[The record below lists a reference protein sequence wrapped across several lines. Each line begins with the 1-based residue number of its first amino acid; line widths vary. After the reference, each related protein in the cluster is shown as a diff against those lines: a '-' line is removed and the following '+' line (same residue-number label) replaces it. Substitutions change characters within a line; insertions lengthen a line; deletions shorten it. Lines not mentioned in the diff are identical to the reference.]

1 MRKLLLL
8 VGLMALLP
16 GCTLIDAY
24 FMAGFDPNEYI
35 LITQIRTEAEA
46 AKARC
51 NDVMA
56 SRSNAQAIA
65 GRTQL
70 FERYSEEIPR
80 NNNGVSAAKSL
91 NEIAQGLATRYNGT
105 QPVSPVFCKLKFEG
119 IESSAKVMQHVIGNR
134 PR

>member
-1 MRKLLLL
+1 MRKLLLMLL
-8 VGLMALLP
+8 VSVLP

-24 FMAGFDPNEYI
+24 LMAGFDPNEYL
-35 LITQIRTEAEA
+35 LITQIRTDAEA
-46 AKARC
+46 AKAQC
-51 NDVMA
+51 DNVVA
-56 SRSNAQAIA
+56 SKSNAQSIS

-80 NNNGVSAAKSL
+80 NDNGVSAAKSL
-91 NEIAQGLATRYNGT
+91 NEIAQGLATRYAGT

-119 IESSAKVMQHVIGNR
+119 IESSAKVIQHVVGNR